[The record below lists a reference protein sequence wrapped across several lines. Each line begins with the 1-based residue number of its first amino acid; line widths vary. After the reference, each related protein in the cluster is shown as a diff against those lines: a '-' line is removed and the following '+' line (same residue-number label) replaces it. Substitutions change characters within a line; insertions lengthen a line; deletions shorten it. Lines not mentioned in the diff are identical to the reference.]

1 MPSDKYNAYQRWNV
15 NQLMND
21 PHRTWRSW
29 CRSIGYIARGS
40 RALQDPRVGSR
51 SSRDNVGNPVDYAC
65 TMLSYGAVKSLP
77 LSPSLKDIECF
88 AGEFI
93 INEIKL
99 SVKGRIHSSNFR
111 NCLASFKVAALL
123 SKFNTFKDHRVDPKR
138 FSWTNQDL
146 LDFYPVTRK
155 SFVRD
160 S

>member
-1 MPSDKYNAYQRWNV
+1 MPSDKCNTYQRWNV

-77 LSPSLKDIECF
+77 LSPSLYT
-88 AGEFI
+88 
-93 INEIKL
+93 L
-99 SVKGRIHSSNFR
+99 SSATFREKYLLADTCAIGMSGSSRAPSRNLHRKGLI
-111 NCLASFKVAALL
+111 
-123 SKFNTFKDHRVDPKR
+123 
-138 FSWTNQDL
+138 
-146 LDFYPVTRK
+146 
-155 SFVRD
+155 D
-160 S
+160 SCAIYK